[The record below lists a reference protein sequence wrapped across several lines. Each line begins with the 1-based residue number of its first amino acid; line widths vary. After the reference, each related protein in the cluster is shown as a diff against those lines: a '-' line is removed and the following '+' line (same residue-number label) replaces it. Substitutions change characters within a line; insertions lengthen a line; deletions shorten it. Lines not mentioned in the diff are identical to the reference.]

1 MHVILAKM
9 SALQRILL
17 CELVSLEEEVDGALN
32 DEGCRGSHV
41 SIRAAVAI
49 AAVAGLHSLAGTEAT
64 AARAQQE
71 TASDRHMMQHQAGSA
86 TPDAAMH
93 AVTYMV

>member
-1 MHVILAKM
+1 M

-49 AAVAGLHSLAGTEAT
+49 AAVAELHSLVVTEAT
-64 AARAQQE
+64 AVRAQQK
-71 TASDRHMMQHQAGSA
+71 TASDKHIVQHQAGSA
-86 TPDAAMH
+86 TPDATMH
-93 AVTYMV
+93 AVTCMM

>member
-1 MHVILAKM
+1 M
-9 SALQRILL
+9 SS
-17 CELVSLEEEVDGALN
+17 SLKRAFSGKSFSVNLSAVKRESTMRSVVDGCQCSN
-32 DEGCRGSHV
+32 V
-41 SIRAAVAI
+41 YVPAAVAF
-49 AAVAGLHSLAGTEAT
+49 AAFAGLHSLEGTEAT

-71 TASDRHMMQHQAGSA
+71 TASNRPIVQHQAGSA

>member
-1 MHVILAKM
+1 MGVLWH
-9 SALQRILL
+9 ILL
-17 CELVSLEEEVDGALN
+17 CELVSRAENVDDALKG
-32 DEGCRGSHV
+32 EGCRCSHV

-71 TASDRHMMQHQAGSA
+71 TAGNRLTVLHQVGSA
-86 TPDAAMH
+86 VPVVTMDA
-93 AVTYMV
+93 

>member
-1 MHVILAKM
+1 M

-49 AAVAGLHSLAGTEAT
+49 AAVAELHSLIVTEAT
-64 AARAQQE
+64 AVRAQQK
-71 TASDRHMMQHQAGSA
+71 TASDKHRVQHQAGSA
-86 TPDAAMH
+86 TPDATMH
-93 AVTYMV
+93 AVAGMM